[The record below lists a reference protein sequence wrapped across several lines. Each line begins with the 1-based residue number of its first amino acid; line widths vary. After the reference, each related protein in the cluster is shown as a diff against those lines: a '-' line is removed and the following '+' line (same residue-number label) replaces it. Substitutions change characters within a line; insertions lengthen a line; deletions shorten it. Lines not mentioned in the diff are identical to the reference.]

1 MHDSVLTDCIA
12 TMAREAAKFP
22 GYDLHALI
30 ALALR
35 VAAEAAAVHREG
47 FGRLH
52 AIETKT
58 SPTDLVSEVDRA
70 AERIIV
76 SAIKGVRPGDA
87 ILSEE
92 GTEQTG
98 TFGVRWV
105 IDPLD
110 GTTNY
115 VYRYPAFA
123 VSIGIEI
130 EGRPTIGIVHDSCHD
145 HGYVG
150 VVGQGATCDGK
161 PMCVST
167 TAELSMALLAT
178 GFSPRPEVRARQA
191 IVLAQML
198 PKVRDLRRSGSPVL
212 DLCAVAAGQ
221 VDGFY
226 KVGLGRWDIAAGM
239 VIVEAAGAT
248 LTVLPVVTSPDPLVV
263 VANPTLLPLLLDLL
277 CEAGVI
283 GL

>member
-1 MHDSVLTDCIA
+1 MT
-12 TMAREAAKFP
+12 REAATFP
-22 GYDLHALI
+22 GYDLHALT
-30 ALALR
+30 ASALR
-35 VAAEAAAVHREG
+35 IAADAATVHREG
-47 FGRLH
+47 FGCLH

-58 SPTDLVSEVDRA
+58 SPTDVVSDVDRA
-70 AERIIV
+70 AERVIV
-76 SAIKGVRPGDA
+76 RAIKEVRPGDA

-92 GTEQTG
+92 STEQPG
-98 TFGVRWV
+98 TSGVRWV

-130 EGRPTIGIVHDSCHD
+130 EGRPAIGVVHDSCHD
-145 HGYVG
+145 HVYVG
-150 VVGQGATCDGK
+150 VVGQGATCDGQ

-178 GFSPRPEVRARQA
+178 GFSPHAEVRARQA
-191 IVLAQML
+191 LVLAQVL
-198 PKVRDLRRSGSPVL
+198 PKVRDMRRSGSPVL

-226 KVGLGRWDIAAGM
+226 EVGLGRWDIAAGR
-239 VIVEAAGAT
+239 VIAEAAGAT
-248 LTVLPVVTSPDPLVV
+248 LTVLPARTSPDPLVV
-263 VANPTLLPLLLDLL
+263 AANPTLLPLLLVLL
-277 CEAGVI
+277 GEAGVI
-283 GL
+283 RS